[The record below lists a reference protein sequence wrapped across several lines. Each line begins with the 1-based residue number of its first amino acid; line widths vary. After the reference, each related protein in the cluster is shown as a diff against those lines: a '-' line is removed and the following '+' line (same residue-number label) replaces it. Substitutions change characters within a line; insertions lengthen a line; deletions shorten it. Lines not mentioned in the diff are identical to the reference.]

1 MKLLVFPGNPG
12 RQYEK
17 TRHNLPWMVLD
28 TFLEG
33 RNLPWKTKF
42 NARWCS
48 LQEGGEKTV
57 LLKPR
62 TFMNLTGKSVQSAAA
77 FFKIPAGQIMVLHDD
92 LELNFGFL
100 SIKKGGGTGGHNG
113 LRSITSSLG
122 SKDFYRLRMGI
133 SRPARQA
140 PASYVL
146 DRFSREEEA
155 ELPDLLNAASKILDL
170 WITKEAVSLE
180 ERFSKCHYSG
190 V

>member
-1 MKLLVFPGNPG
+1 MKLIVFPGNPG
-12 RQYEK
+12 KQYER
-17 TRHNLPWMVLD
+17 TRHNLPWMALD

-33 RNLPWKTKF
+33 KNLLWKTKF

-48 LQEGGEKTV
+48 LQEKGEKTV
-57 LLKPR
+57 LLKPQ
-62 TFMNLTGKSVQSAAA
+62 TFMNLTGKSVQNAAA
-77 FFKIPAGQIMVLHDD
+77 FFKITAGQIMVLHDD
-92 LELNFGFL
+92 LELDFGFL
-100 SIKKGGGTGGHNG
+100 SIKKGGGAGGHNG

-133 SRPARQA
+133 SRPKRQQ

-155 ELPDLLNAASKILDL
+155 ELPYFLKEASAILDM
-170 WITKEAVSLE
+170 WVRNEADAYK
-180 ERFSKCHYSG
+180 ERFGKHHYSR